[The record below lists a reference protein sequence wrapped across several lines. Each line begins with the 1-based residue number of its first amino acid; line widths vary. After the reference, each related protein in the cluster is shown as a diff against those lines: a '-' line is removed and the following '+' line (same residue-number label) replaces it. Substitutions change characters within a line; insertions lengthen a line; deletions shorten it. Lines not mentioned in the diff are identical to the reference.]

1 MDLFCIY
8 IKIPAIF
15 SDNRD
20 NQIILTND
28 NRTVRLNNLVNIDPH
43 FLYRTFNMA
52 EGSWMNRHSPKRQ
65 LTKIVKQTILTIHF
79 LEKLPAFSKKTWQL
93 KNKEIG

>member
-52 EGSWMNRHSPKRQ
+52 EGS
-65 LTKIVKQTILTIHF
+65 
-79 LEKLPAFSKKTWQL
+79 
-93 KNKEIG
+93 

>member
-28 NRTVRLNNLVNIDPH
+28 NRTVRLNNLVN
-43 FLYRTFNMA
+43 
-52 EGSWMNRHSPKRQ
+52 PKRQ

-79 LEKLPAFSKKTWQL
+79 LEKLPAFSK
-93 KNKEIG
+93 NIVAKE

>member
-1 MDLFCIY
+1 
-8 IKIPAIF
+8 
-15 SDNRD
+15 
-20 NQIILTND
+20 
-28 NRTVRLNNLVNIDPH
+28 
-43 FLYRTFNMA
+43 MA

-93 KNKEIG
+93 KNKETG

>member
-52 EGSWMNRHSPKRQ
+52 EGSWMNRHSPK
-65 LTKIVKQTILTIHF
+65 TNHIDNTFFGKTASF
-79 LEKLPAFSKKTWQL
+79 LKKDMAA
-93 KNKEIG
+93 KE

>member
-52 EGSWMNRHSPKRQ
+52 EGSWMNHHSPKRQ
-65 LTKIVKQTILTIHF
+65 LTKIVKTNHIDNTFFGKTASF
-79 LEKLPAFSKKTWQL
+79 LKKHSS
-93 KNKEIG
+93 